1 MKSTPIKGDM
11 RMPIIKVLRHGQ
23 ITLPKELREVLGVK
37 EGDILEAEMK
47 ENQVVLRPKTLID
60 KIPESESELS
70 EQGKAKIIEAIED
83 YEKKKMSGP
92 FRSVKEMKKAFSGK

>member
-1 MKSTPIKGDM
+1 MLV
-11 RMPIIKVLRHGQ
+11 IKVLRHGQ

-47 ENQVVLRPKTLID
+47 ENQVVLKPKTLID

-70 EQGKAKIIEAIED
+70 EQGKAKIREALED
-83 YEKKKMSGP
+83 YEKKRMIGP

>member
-1 MKSTPIKGDM
+1 MLV
-11 RMPIIKVLRHGQ
+11 IKVLRHGQ

-47 ENQVVLRPKTLID
+47 ENQVVLKPKTLID

-70 EQGKAKIIEAIED
+70 EQGKAKIREAIED

-92 FRSVKEMKKAFSGK
+92 FRSAKEMKKAFSSK

>member
-1 MKSTPIKGDM
+1 MSV
-11 RMPIIKVLRHGQ
+11 IKVLRHGQ

-47 ENQVVLRPKTLID
+47 ENQVVLKPKTLID

-70 EQGKAKIIEAIED
+70 EQGKTKIREALED
-83 YEKKKMSGP
+83 YEKKRMSGP
-92 FRSVKEMKKAFSGK
+92 FRSAKEMKKAFSSK

>member
-1 MKSTPIKGDM
+1 
-11 RMPIIKVLRHGQ
+11 MPVIKVLRHGQ

-47 ENQVVLRPKTLID
+47 ENQVVLKPKTLID

>member
-1 MKSTPIKGDM
+1 
-11 RMPIIKVLRHGQ
+11 MPVIKVLRHGQ

-47 ENQVVLRPKTLID
+47 ENQVVLKPKTLID

-70 EQGKAKIIEAIED
+70 EQGKAKIREAIED
-83 YEKKKMSGP
+83 YEKKRMRGP
-92 FRSVKEMKKAFSGK
+92 FRSAKEMKKAFSGK

>member
-1 MKSTPIKGDM
+1 MPVIKL
-11 RMPIIKVLRHGQ
+11 LRHGQ

-47 ENQVVLRPKTLID
+47 ENQVVLKPKTLID

-70 EQGKAKIIEAIED
+70 EQGKAKIREAIED
-83 YEKKKMSGP
+83 YEKKRMRGP
-92 FRSVKEMKKAFSGK
+92 FRSAKEMKKAFSGK

>member
-1 MKSTPIKGDM
+1 
-11 RMPIIKVLRHGQ
+11 MPVIKVLRHGQ

-70 EQGKAKIIEAIED
+70 EQGKAKIREAIED
-83 YEKKKMSGP
+83 YEKKRMRGP
-92 FRSVKEMKKAFSGK
+92 FRSAKEMKKAFSGK

>member
-1 MKSTPIKGDM
+1 MSV
-11 RMPIIKVLRHGQ
+11 IKVLRHGQ

-47 ENQVVLRPKTLID
+47 ENQVVLKPKTLID

-70 EQGKAKIIEAIED
+70 EPGKAKIREALED
-83 YEKKKMSGP
+83 YEKKRGS
-92 FRSVKEMKKAFSGK
+92 

>member
-47 ENQVVLRPKTLID
+47 ENQVVLKPKTLID

-70 EQGKAKIIEAIED
+70 EPGKAKIREALED
-83 YEKKKMSGP
+83 SEKKRGS
-92 FRSVKEMKKAFSGK
+92 

>member
-1 MKSTPIKGDM
+1 MESISNKGEIK
-11 RMPIIKVLRHGQ
+11 MPVVRVIRHGQ

-47 ENQVVLRPKTLID
+47 ENQVVLKPKTLID
-60 KIPESESELS
+60 KIPESEYELS
-70 EQGKAKIIEAIED
+70 EQGKTKIREALED

-92 FRSVKEMKKAFSGK
+92 FRSAKEMKKAFSG

>member
-1 MKSTPIKGDM
+1 
-11 RMPIIKVLRHGQ
+11 MPVIKVLRHGQ

-47 ENQVVLRPKTLID
+47 ENQVVLKPKTLID

-70 EQGKAKIIEAIED
+70 EPGKAKIREALED
-83 YEKKKMSGP
+83 YEKKRGS
-92 FRSVKEMKKAFSGK
+92 

>member
-1 MKSTPIKGDM
+1 
-11 RMPIIKVLRHGQ
+11 MPVIKVLRHGQ

-47 ENQVVLRPKTLID
+47 ENQVVLKPKTLID

-70 EQGKAKIIEAIED
+70 EQGKAKIREAIEG
-83 YEKKKMSGP
+83 YEKKRMNGP
-92 FRSVKEMKKAFSGK
+92 FRSAKEMKKAFSSK